1 PGLPPAEVD
10 PERIRQVLNN
20 LISNALRYT
29 PNGGTVRVRCSAGPA
44 PGQVILSV
52 EDTGTGI
59 QAEDLPRVFDRFY
72 KSKDSRGT
80 GLGLAIA
87 KSLVQA
93 HGGEISA
100 ESTAGQGTT
109 IRVTL
114 PLRSSV

>member
-1 PGLPPAEVD
+1 
-10 PERIRQVLNN
+10 
-20 LISNALRYT
+20 
-29 PNGGTVRVRCSAGPA
+29 
-44 PGQVILSV
+44 
-52 EDTGTGI
+52 
-59 QAEDLPRVFDRFY
+59 VFDRFY